1 MPNWC
6 ENTLTIHHKDPA
18 MMKKVFDAWNSGHFF
33 QSLHPCPQELYD
45 TTAGYSAD
53 EEKQKAR
60 EAKEVANIEKYGYKN
75 WYDWCLGNWGTKWDI
90 DTEGIK
96 IKQTDG
102 FSESFYS
109 AWSPPVELYEYLKE
123 QGYEI
128 NALYYES
135 GMGFCGN
142 WTSSQGDDYHQ
153 IENYNAKW
161 IEENIPK
168 MLVSEFNLLA
178 NDEDDEDDDIA
189 E

>member
-6 ENTLTIHHKDPA
+6 ENSLTIKHKDPA
-18 MMKKVFDAWNSGHFF
+18 MMKKVIDAWNSGHFF
-33 QSLHPCPQELYD
+33 QSLHPCPQDLYD
-45 TTAGYSAD
+45 TTAGYSGD
-53 EEKQKAR
+53 EEKQKAN
-60 EAKEVANIEKYGYKN
+60 EAKEVANEEKYGYKN